1 MGNFW
6 DNSELKREDVEKN
19 IGDINQITKSL
30 IYMNKYKIHLKFE
43 LDDAPIQ
50 KLSKKIIKVYVYHYD
65 VINKTI
71 ATKSNTLHITI
82 ENFYKYY
89 NLLMNMRRVFL
100 NEQMEKNINNLTS
113 SQIKKLGE
121 DESSICPIC
130 CENNVDMSLPCTHFF
145 CEKCIKAWIGKNE
158 SCPLCR
164 YKLTVN
170 RKDPTGIK
178 GGQSWNIIDDVDPEQ
193 VDKEN
198 EESLQ
203 ILTKKLFAEKN

>member
-19 IGDINQITKSL
+19 VLDINQITKSL
-30 IYMNKYKIHLKFE
+30 IYMDKYKIHLKFE

-50 KLSKKIIKVYVYHYD
+50 KMSKKIIKVHIYHYD

-100 NEQMEKNINNLTS
+100 NEQMEKNINNLST

-130 CENNVDMSLPCTHFF
+130 CENNVDMSLPCAHFF

-164 YKLTVN
+164 LILKLNNKCPSGVA
-170 RKDPTGIK
+170 GA
-178 GGQSWNIIDDVDPEQ
+178 QSWNIVDDIDQEELE
-193 VDKEN
+193 KEN
-198 EESLQ
+198 METLKL
-203 ILTKKLFAEKN
+203 LTQKLFKDNN